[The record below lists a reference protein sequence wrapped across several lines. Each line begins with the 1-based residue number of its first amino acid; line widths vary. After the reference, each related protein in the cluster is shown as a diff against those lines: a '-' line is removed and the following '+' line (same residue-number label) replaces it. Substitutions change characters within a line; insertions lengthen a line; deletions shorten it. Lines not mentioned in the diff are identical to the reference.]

1 MAKRHREPGVY
12 RPRFRD
18 KATREWKL
26 AAVWWI
32 SWEDASGVRHRE
44 SSGSEDPEVAIRLR
58 RARLYAVDQ
67 GQPAESDI
75 QRTTFE
81 DLARLIESD
90 YTTNEKRSLRRLRG
104 SIKLLSH
111 AF

>member
-67 GQPAESDI
+67 GQT
-75 QRTTFE
+75 R
-81 DLARLIESD
+81 
-90 YTTNEKRSLRRLRG
+90 
-104 SIKLLSH
+104 
-111 AF
+111 